1 MKHLQ
6 IATTLGWTEEP
17 STEEGLFLQPEEATT
32 IENVLATLAN
42 TTAAQVALEQTIVEN
57 AATIDAM
64 TVAATV
70 ATEAATVQATRI
82 TELEGIVAKLNGK
95 SSGAKGSTIP
105 GAVDEPPKE
114 ATVITGLPRF
124 DDPNHPA
131 NLAAARIGRGIK
143 A

>member
-1 MKHLQ
+1 MKHPK
-6 IATTLGWTEEP
+6 IAATLGWTEEP

-32 IENVLATLAN
+32 IETALTEAVNNTAALATAQETILAN
-42 TTAAQVALEQTIVEN
+42 AV
-57 AATIDAM
+57 TIDAM
-64 TVAATV
+64 TVAATAV
-70 ATEAATVQATRI
+70 SETATVQGDRIIALEAT
-82 TELEGIVAKLNGK
+82 VAKLNGQ

-114 ATVITGLPRF
+114 ATVTTGFPRF

-143 A
+143 S